1 NDEILHFLFGSL
13 LSLYTLYYFVSS
25 SLAVSFTFMTAMAV
39 FLVLN
44 ELPQFQ
50 KQGLQ
55 LKFGLFAL
63 CLFSFLFAL
72 VPMALGFIG
81 IIPFVLSIAMGLGII
96 ASLWHFLKKTYPEH
110 DSRSVTLVPAG
121 IVAGVLVALY
131 IAKALPP
138 IPLSAQYIGIYHE
151 MERVK
156 VDSPDKDPETKYVL
170 RYERPW
176 WK

>member
-1 NDEILHFLFGSL
+1 DL
-13 LSLYTLYYFVSS
+13 
-25 SLAVSFTFMTAMAV
+25 
-39 FLVLN
+39 
-44 ELPQFQ
+44 
-50 KQGLQ
+50 
-55 LKFGLFAL
+55 
-63 CLFSFLFAL
+63 
-72 VPMALGFIG
+72 
-81 IIPFVLSIAMGLGII
+81 
-96 ASLWHFLKKTYPEH
+96 SLWHFLKKTYPEH

-176 WK
+176 WKFWQNGAQTFYARPGDRIYCFVRIFSPTN